1 MARKFKLTAQHYIDE
16 RLLEPGT
23 IIGEGTEVPFT
34 YPDGSPRPPTF
45 DMEGLNDESQAE
57 IDTLIANGGRYP
69 VDEIPPMVPQ
79 GADPTAKAVDPV
91 DPSKAKGK

>member
-57 IDTLIANGGRYP
+57 IDALDAAQRFP
-69 VDEIPPMVPQ
+69 VDAIPPMVPQ
-79 GADPTAKAVDPV
+79 GADPAARPVDPV
-91 DPSKAKGK
+91 DPVKPKAK